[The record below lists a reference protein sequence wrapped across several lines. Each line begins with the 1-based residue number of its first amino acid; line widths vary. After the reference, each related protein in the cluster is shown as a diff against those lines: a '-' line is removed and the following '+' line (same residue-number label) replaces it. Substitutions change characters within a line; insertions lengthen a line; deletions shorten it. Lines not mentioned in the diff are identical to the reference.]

1 MAKVSFDELVHPE
14 SFVRVYICFRF
25 GRLGLL
31 CHLATPTPH
40 PLLLLS
46 LESLYDNISSS
57 NLGGVVVVKVVFV
70 HNIYNLFVAS

>member
-31 CHLATPTPH
+31 CQLATPTP
-40 PLLLLS
+40 PRFELEILS
-46 LESLYDNISSS
+46 YRDS
-57 NLGGVVVVKVVFV
+57 NDSRRRGWGVG
-70 HNIYNLFVAS
+70 VAS